1 MDILGSNPGNLLV
14 QQRPANY
21 TTDLTNGARSK
32 SERPSPRTCSAC
44 SISFGGFVKNP
55 NAKGVIITRV
65 GADEAGGTLK
75 MKKAGPGLI
84 AQDEN
89 SSVVFDPPKEA
100 TKIRA
105 VARIVPITEFSTR
118 SFR

>member
-1 MDILGSNPGNLLV
+1 MNMLGSIPGNLLV

-44 SISFGGFVKNP
+44 SISFGGFVKDP
-55 NAKGVIITRV
+55 NAKGIIITKV
-65 GADEAGGTLK
+65 GADGAGGTLK

-89 SSVVFDPPKEA
+89 NSVAFDPPKEA
-100 TKIRA
+100 IKIRA
-105 VARIVPITEFSTR
+105 VDRIVPITEFSRR

>member
-1 MDILGSNPGNLLV
+1 MLGSNPGNLLV
-14 QQRPANY
+14 RQRQANY
-21 TTDLTNGARSK
+21 TTDLINGTRSK

-44 SISFGGFVKNP
+44 SISFGGFVKDP
-55 NAKGVIITRV
+55 IAKGVIITKV
-65 GADEAGGTLK
+65 GADGAGGTLK
-75 MKKAGPGLI
+75 MKKTAPGLI

-100 TKIRA
+100 IKIRA
-105 VARIVPITEFSTR
+105 VARIVPVTEFSRR